1 MGLNLRHKLRSWF
14 LSSALTFILYEVF
27 WGVAPVGDAEPLK
40 TTHWLIMLGFDF
52 CYCMLFTLTSMI
64 ISQALRSI
72 GYFNRL
78 TRGSQLAF
86 CLLTLVVNMSL
97 AFCFEKIYNLLWPA
111 PSQEMFWS
119 SVYMFCFIA
128 TLLSLVHTTSH
139 YCMMAIRQKDQLVSL
154 QKKALKRQLDPHF
167 VFNSLSAL
175 AELTRQNPMQAEAYV
190 IRLSHVYRYILS
202 HIEQEYATVEES
214 LRFIRDYVA
223 LQELR
228 LDGRIDLV
236 IRDCDSRPGDRLLPM
251 SLQLLVENAVKYNP
265 PSAGE
270 TLCIDIS
277 REGDEIIVRNPIVT
291 SRPNIPGFGLGLES
305 MKEYYV
311 MEGLQPPVVSVN
323 QGWFEVR
330 MKVIN
335 L

>member
-1 MGLNLRHKLRSWF
+1 MNLRHIIRNWG
-14 LSSALTFILYEVF
+14 LSSIFTFLLYEIF
-27 WGVAPVGDAEPLK
+27 WGITPVDAPPDFNSWAIE
-40 TTHWLIMLGFDF
+40 LGFDF
-52 CYCMLFTLTSMI
+52 CYCLLFSLTSI
-64 ISQALRSI
+64 FIENALRSI
-72 GYFNRL
+72 EYFSRL
-78 TRGSQLAF
+78 TRSSQIVF
-86 CLLTLVVNMSL
+86 CVLTLLANMSL
-97 AFCFEKIYNLLWPA
+97 AFGFEKLYNLLLPA

-139 YCMMAIRQKDQLVSL
+139 YCMMAIRQKDQLVAL

-175 AELTRQNPMQAEAYV
+175 AELTRQNPVQAEAYV

-228 LDGRIDLV
+228 LEGKIELV
-236 IRDCDSRPGDRLLPM
+236 IKDCGSRPCDRLLPM

-270 TLCIDIS
+270 TLCINIR
-277 REGDEIIVRNPIVT
+277 REDDEIVVSNPIMD
-291 SRPNIPGFGLGLES
+291 SHLNIPGFGIGLES
-305 MKEYYV
+305 MKEYYLI
-311 MEGLQPPVVSVN
+311 EGLEPPSVAVVKGCFV
-323 QGWFEVR
+323 VR
-330 MKVIN
+330 MKV